1 MHLHVVRDKEEVQFI
16 WLPKESNLESSR
28 SSIDVESGEIMV
40 TLTTQGMNIADI
52 SAVCLLLYFGRKT
65 LTFDVTKTKFTTPN

>member
-16 WLPKESNLESSR
+16 WLPKESESSR

>member
-1 MHLHVVRDKEEVQFI
+1 MHLQVVRDKEEVQFI

-28 SSIDVESGEIMV
+28 SSIDVETGEIMV